1 MEEQGMI
8 CVDPTEPHSTRF
20 KECLLKLLPN
30 WSDFC
35 QGKGHEVYIS
45 NNQKLGD
52 VLADAHK
59 SQLDQNDSLF
69 LMRAAVLLRK
79 SFLQKQESFTGSFSE
94 DSFTSHVPSHLDSH
108 IQGNFSNDEFHGTA
122 ISVTNHLS
130 GDNLGIE
137 RPSVILDSK
146 DTSTLQLPEFYS
158 VVQPA

>member
-1 MEEQGMI
+1 MEEQGMT

-79 SFLQKQESFTGSFSE
+79 SFLQKQKPFTGSFSQ
-94 DSFTSHVPSHLDSH
+94 DSFTSHVPC
-108 IQGNFSNDEFHGTA
+108 Q
-122 ISVTNHLS
+122 LS
-130 GDNLGIE
+130 SFLNILLQ
-137 RPSVILDSK
+137 RPSM
-146 DTSTLQLPEFYS
+146 LQEEQSEQQDENMQGRKKNY
-158 VVQPA
+158 